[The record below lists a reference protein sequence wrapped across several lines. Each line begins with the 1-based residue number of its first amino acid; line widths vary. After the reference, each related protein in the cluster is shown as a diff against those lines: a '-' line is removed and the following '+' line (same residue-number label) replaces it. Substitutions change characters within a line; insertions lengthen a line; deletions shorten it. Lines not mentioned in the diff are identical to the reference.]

1 MDGAKSTLYLQ
12 KPRAQ
17 PTQQTI
23 SHAQINN
30 YQNAI
35 LAQRQIRVSRPSHN
49 SYLRNRAKKSLLFM
63 PCKTNHSQRASLSL
77 LTIYLHNHTNHITSQ
92 TQNLLTLSISFSLS
106 FFLFSLSFVSHS
118 SLSQALLV
126 TSGVHV
132 VRLVHM
138 ADEHGV
144 AGMQLSFLFFVKF
157 VD

>member
-63 PCKTNHSQRASLSL
+63 PCKTNHSQRASLSSL
-77 LTIYLHNHTNHITSQ
+77 LLICITTQITSHHYKRK
-92 TQNLLTLSISFSLS
+92 TFSRFLFLSLS
-106 FFLFSLSFVSHS
+106 FSF
-118 SLSQALLV
+118 
-126 TSGVHV
+126 
-132 VRLVHM
+132 
-138 ADEHGV
+138 
-144 AGMQLSFLFFVKF
+144 SFLFLSFHTPLCRKPCSAPVVF
-157 VD
+157 MLSGWSTWLMNTALLECNSASCSS

>member
-92 TQNLLTLSISFSLS
+92 LITNAKPSNAFYFFLSLS
-106 FFLFSLSFVSHS
+106 FSF
-118 SLSQALLV
+118 
-126 TSGVHV
+126 
-132 VRLVHM
+132 
-138 ADEHGV
+138 
-144 AGMQLSFLFFVKF
+144 SFLFLSFHTPLCRKPCSAPVVF
-157 VD
+157 MLSGWSTWLMNTALLECNSASCSS